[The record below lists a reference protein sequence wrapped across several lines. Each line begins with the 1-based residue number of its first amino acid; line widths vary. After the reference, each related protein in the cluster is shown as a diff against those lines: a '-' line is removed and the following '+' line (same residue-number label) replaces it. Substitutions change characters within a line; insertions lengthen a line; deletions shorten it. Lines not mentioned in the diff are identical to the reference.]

1 MTMSLLLVLN
11 HRLLLLLL
19 LLIELEQVVDIGRV
33 GLRLR
38 LRWLWLTNSG
48 ERLEKSTSLIG
59 QRRRGLRHLDR
70 VARRCGRRPMV
81 IVRMKRQVNER
92 R

>member
-1 MTMSLLLVLN
+1 MTMSLLLMLN
-11 HRLLLLLL
+11 HRLLLL
-19 LLIELEQVVDIGRV
+19 LLIELEQVVDIGRM
-33 GLRLR
+33 GLRLRLR

-59 QRRRGLRHLDR
+59 QRRCGLRHLDR
-70 VARRCGRRPMV
+70 VARRCGRRSVV